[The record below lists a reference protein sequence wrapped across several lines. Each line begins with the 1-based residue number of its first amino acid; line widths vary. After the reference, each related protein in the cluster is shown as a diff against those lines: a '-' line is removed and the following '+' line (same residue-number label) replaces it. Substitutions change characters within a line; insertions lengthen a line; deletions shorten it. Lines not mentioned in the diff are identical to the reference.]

1 MSHRSQS
8 YVYFTDK
15 QFAAMVFSRFLRDND
30 ALKCLMKAWLAT
42 DKEWTIQWYEH
53 RRKYL
58 SDFVDLRQIY
68 RIHFDIGHFYPR
80 FLAIHDPVTLSYKN
94 MEIRDKLALIER
106 LNTDKDT
113 YAMRRKSLY
122 LFKRNHVDEANY
134 PGDTMVLPHASQ
146 YLVGVMGYTCHS

>member
-1 MSHRSQS
+1 MSQS

-15 QFAAMVFSRFLRDND
+15 QFVAMVFSRFLRDND
-30 ALKCLMKAWLAT
+30 ALKCLMKAWLEN
-42 DKEWTIQWYEH
+42 DKKWTIQWYEN

-80 FLAIHDPVTLSYKN
+80 FLAVHDPETLSYKN
-94 MEIRDKLALIER
+94 MEIREKLALIKH

-122 LFKRNHVDEANY
+122 LFKRNHIDEHANY
-134 PGDTMVLPHASQ
+134 PSDTMVLPNASQ
-146 YLVGVMGYTCHS
+146 YLVGVMGYTRCY

>member
-1 MSHRSQS
+1 MSQS

-15 QFAAMVFSRFLRDND
+15 QFVAMVFSRFLRDND
-30 ALKCLMKAWLAT
+30 ALKCLMKAWRAT
-42 DKEWTIQWYEH
+42 DREWTIQWYEN

-94 MEIRDKLALIER
+94 MEIREKLALIKH

-122 LFKRNHVDEANY
+122 LFKRNHIDEHENY
-134 PGDTMVLPHASQ
+134 PSDNMVLPNASQ
-146 YLVGVMGYTCHS
+146 YLVGVMGYTRCY